1 MIRARSLTL
10 RCVVMLLVVGLLG
23 WTGGALARAEDKVV
37 FTIKDSRIAESSGLT
52 RDVPG
57 DRYWTINDSGNPAR
71 AYAIS
76 TSGKTLGYLKYQP
89 QPVDVEALAYFKG
102 NLYLAD
108 IGDNTS
114 KRQSVSIFKIYNPTP
129 NGESSQYQSYDF
141 TYPDGPRDAEAM
153 LIDKTGRIYFISKEA
168 DGGVYRA
175 PEFPS
180 RLRSNRLTRI
190 ADAPSFV
197 TDGQFLPNGNI
208 AVRTYVSVQILNPK
222 SYQVIAQAP
231 TPAEPQG
238 ESLAVDLKGNALLV
252 GSEGKN
258 QPVYSMAI
266 PTSVAKAPKA
276 GATPGTPTPLAPT
289 TTTTATAGSDSGS
302 DDSSPSSNI
311 AMTLLVAG
319 AVAVVAGLVTFFI
332 RRR

>member
-10 RCVVMLLVVGLLG
+10 RGLALLLVVGLFG
-23 WTGGALARAEDKVV
+23 WTSGMLARAEDKIV

-52 RDVPG
+52 RDVSG
-57 DRYWTINDSGNPAR
+57 DRYWTISDSGNSAR

-76 TSGKTLGYLKYQP
+76 KGGKTLGYVEYQANT
-89 QPVDVEALAYFKG
+89 VDVEALAYFKS

-114 KRQSVSIFKIYNPTP
+114 KRQTITIYKIYNPSP
-129 NGESSQYQSYDF
+129 DGQSSEYQAYDF

-153 LIDKTGRIYFISKEA
+153 LIDKTGRIYVVSKEA
-168 DGGVYRA
+168 DGGIYRA
-175 PEFPS
+175 PKFPS

-197 TDGQFLPNGNI
+197 TDGQFLPNGKI

-222 SYQVIAQAP
+222 SSKVIGQSP

-238 ESLAVDLKGNALLV
+238 ESLTVDLKGDALLV

-266 PTSVAKAPKA
+266 PASVEKAPKA
-276 GATPGTPTPLAPT
+276 GATPGTPTPTPSAS
-289 TTTTATAGSDSGS
+289 TAGTSSSVGGS
-302 DDSSPSSNI
+302 DDSPGTSNI
-311 AMTLLVAG
+311 AQTLLVAG
-319 AVAVVAGLVTFFI
+319 AVALVAGLVTFFI